1 MTSQLL
7 IRHGSCRDAHDAVV
21 ITPEAAGWSYTGLRV
36 IELTPRETRAWTS
49 NDDEQLVLPLQ
60 GSCTVRADGRE
71 FTLEGRVNPFAGPS
85 DCLYVPAGGRVELCS
100 PKGGTFAI
108 PSARATTEGAGIEYL
123 PAATVPVEVRGAG
136 SATRLLNNFF
146 APGRG
151 AAQRLV
157 AVEVITPAGNTSSY
171 PPHKHD
177 ASVNGE
183 AELEEI
189 YYFRFQSPNAFGLHA
204 TYTADGSLDEAVR
217 VRDGDV
223 FLVPRGYHG
232 PCVALPGYDMYYLN
246 VLAGPRAERSLA
258 FSDDPA
264 YAWIRD
270 SWKDQAI
277 DPRVVSMSGG
287 RRG

>member
-21 ITPEAAGWSYTGLRV
+21 ITPEAAGWNYTGLRV
-36 IELTPRETRAWTS
+36 IELAPGEMQTWRS
-49 NDDEQLVLPLQ
+49 SDDEQLVLPLE
-60 GSCTVRADGRE
+60 GSCTIRADARE
-71 FTLEGRVNPFAGPS
+71 FALEGRVNPFAGPT
-85 DCLYVPAGGRVELCS
+85 DCLYVRPGVRIELCS
-100 PKGGTFAI
+100 PTGGTFAI
-108 PSARATTEGAGIEYL
+108 PSARATTDGAPVEYL
-123 PAATVPVEVRGAG
+123 PSETVPVEVRGAG
-136 SATRLLNNFF
+136 SATRLLNNIF
-146 APGRG
+146 APDRG

-157 AVEVITPAGNTSSY
+157 AVEVITPEGNTSSY

-189 YYFRFQSPNAFGLHA
+189 YYFRFRSRDAFGLHA
-204 TYTADGSLDEAVR
+204 TYSADGSLDEAVR

-246 VLAGPRAERSLA
+246 VLAGPGPGRSLA

-264 YAWIRD
+264 YAWIRE
-270 SWKDQAI
+270 SWRSQVI
-277 DPRVVSMSGG
+277 DPRVISMA
-287 RRG
+287 RDRG